1 LGHPSYDFADRLAA
15 ESLGAWNCGELL
27 FLVADVRTGTISI
40 KVLTKLLDY
49 LPQVL
54 CVFLDDA
61 ASFL

>member
-1 LGHPSYDFADRLAA
+1 MSPRIGWPRNALGRGTAASYSFSWLMCERA
-15 ESLGAWNCGELL
+15 
-27 FLVADVRTGTISI
+27 TISI

-54 CVFLDDA
+54 CVFLDGA